1 MVACKAFS
9 KIAVCGKWDCHIRQ
23 FMVNVPLMAINRK
36 PQLNRNDFFREA
48 TVRICGSLDIKTA
61 LTRAFQYLRGYIPVD
76 AMGLHLYERGLQ
88 AMRTIAR
95 VGPSG
100 GHLLDQLTPLPED
113 LIQPPS
119 LTTIVNRPEN
129 DFLVRNMIRH
139 GKPSESSVLL
149 LRLEMEDNRV
159 GALSLRVKGRDR
171 YTEEHAALLALL
183 HEPFTIA
190 LANAMKH
197 RELLNLKDR
206 LEDDNQYLQ
215 GELRHAY
222 GDRIIGENSGLKEV
236 MRMVRRVAPLN
247 SPVLLL
253 GETGVGKDV
262 IANAIHYASP
272 RRNAPFIKVNCG
284 AIPDTLLDSELFGHE
299 KGAFTGAT
307 ALKRGRFERAHGGT
321 IFLDEVGEL
330 LPQAQVRMLRVLQE
344 KEIERIGGT
353 KTIPV
358 DIRLITAT
366 NRDLEEMVRGNLF
379 RRDLW
384 FRLNVF
390 PIQVPPLRHRK
401 EDIPEFVQ
409 YFLDKKARE
418 MKFPAPP
425 LLAPRA
431 IDPLLSYNWPGNVRE
446 LENIVE
452 RALILNRG
460 ERIVF
465 GNLLMPDEPQHIA
478 GAEDRLDDLNL
489 DATVSNQIRRAL
501 QAAGGRIHGSDG
513 AARLLGINPS
523 TLRNRMLKLGIPF
536 GRGSLWKKK

>member
-1 MVACKAFS
+1 M
-9 KIAVCGKWDCHIRQ
+9 ILLL
-23 FMVNVPLMAINRK
+23 LMATEKKTKFNE
-36 PQLNRNDFFREA
+36 NNFFREA
-48 TVRICGSLDIKTA
+48 TVRICGSLDIRTA
-61 LTRAFQYLRGYIPVD
+61 LTRAFQYLRDYIPVD
-76 AMGLHLYERGLQ
+76 SMGLHLYERELR

-95 VGPSG
+95 VGASG
-100 GHLLDQLTPLPED
+100 GQVFDHLTPLPEE
-113 LIQPPS
+113 LTKPPS
-119 LTTIVNRPEN
+119 LTTIVNHPEK

-149 LRLEMEDNRV
+149 LRLEMETNRV
-159 GALSLRVKGRDR
+159 GALSLRVKGREK
-171 YTEEHAALLALL
+171 YTKEHAELLALL

-190 LANAMKH
+190 LANALKH
-197 RELLNLKDR
+197 RELLNLKER
-206 LEDDNQYLQ
+206 LEDDNRYLQ

-222 GDRIIGENSGLKEV
+222 GDRIIGESTGLEEV

-272 RRNAPFIKVNCG
+272 RRHAPFIKVNCG

-353 KTIPV
+353 KTITV

-390 PIQVPPLRHRK
+390 PIRVPALRDRK
-401 EDIPEFVQ
+401 EDIPEFVR
-409 YFLDKKARE
+409 YFLNKKARE
-418 MKFPAPP
+418 MKFPVPPVLKPKAIEP
-425 LLAPRA
+425 LLE
-431 IDPLLSYNWPGNVRE
+431 YEWPGNVRE
-446 LENIVE
+446 LENVVE

-460 ERIVF
+460 EPILF
-465 GNLLMPDEPQHIA
+465 ENLLVPDKRQDETDQA
-478 GAEDRLDDLNL
+478 GDTGNLNL
-489 DATVSNQIRRAL
+489 DAAVSNHIRLAL
-501 QAAGGRIHGSDG
+501 QQSGGRIHGPGG
-513 AARLLGINPS
+513 AACLLGINPS
-523 TLRNRMLKLGIPF
+523 TLRNRLLKLGIPF
-536 GRGSLWKKK
+536 GRESLRAKRK